1 MTTGDNG
8 YALDMLSPIRHVA
21 TEMDGAAP
29 AALSIEEMTAT
40 YQHPNPGDLARV
52 RRHEDCGSDD
62 EATAWLIRRAVEAIS
77 YRGKTDQS
85 KPQLEQIDGGYRLVV
100 PFEDLLYDGRKLERT
115 RNDHARLGD
124 PFNPMSGVFSENI
137 RQGKRYSDTQA
148 DDELRESMKGGWLPG
163 HPAIVDEHGVVLVG
177 HRRLA
182 IAKELGIAPETV
194 RLPFG
199 DGDAGDI
206 ERLRVAVQSN
216 LGVKEFSRGDRA
228 EIARYLAERGWA
240 QASIAEALHVAQQT
254 ISDDLRGHDITG
266 PGNVTDSLGRK
277 KSPGRPR
284 KITPEQE
291 PRLIRAYFD
300 EGKSIDEAAREVL
313 GPNASHSLS
322 SVIKV
327 IDQER
332 GRREE
337 RAHLQHEQAASDV
350 RADLT
355 PEPLSPVEV
364 PMHACP
370 QCRYMHPVTGS

>member
-1 MTTGDNG
+1 MGDNG
-8 YALDMLSPIRHVA
+8 YALDMLSPVRHVA

-29 AALSIEEMTAT
+29 AALSIEELAT
-40 YQHPNPGDLARV
+40 GYRHPNPGDLARV

-85 KPQLEQIDGGYRLVV
+85 KRQVEQVDGGYRLADGIK
-100 PFEDLLYDGRKLERT
+100 FEDLLYQGRKLQRA
-115 RNDHARLGD
+115 RDDHARLGD
-124 PFNPMSGVFSENI
+124 PFNPMSGVFSEDI
-137 RQGKRYSDTQA
+137 RRGRQGRPSKEA
-148 DDELRESMKGGWLPG
+148 DEELRASMRSGWLPG
-163 HPAIVDEHGVVLVG
+163 HPAIIDERGVVLVG

-182 IAKELGIAPETV
+182 IAKELGIEPETMKL
-194 RLPFG
+194 RFG

-216 LGVKEFSRGDRA
+216 LGAKEFSKSDRA
-228 EIARYLAERGWA
+228 EIAKYLAERGWT
-240 QASIAEALHVAQQT
+240 QASIAEALHVAQST
-254 ISDDLRGHDITG
+254 ISKDDIIPRN
-266 PGNVTDSLGRK
+266 NVTDSLGRK

-291 PRLIRAYFD
+291 PRIIRAYFD

-313 GPNASHSLS
+313 GQNASHSLS
-322 SVIKV
+322 SVLKV

-337 RAHLQHEQAASDV
+337 RERIQEGSGV
-350 RADLT
+350 RDALT
-355 PEPLSPVEV
+355 PKPPTAEV

-370 QCRYMHPVTGS
+370 HCGAMHPVTGS